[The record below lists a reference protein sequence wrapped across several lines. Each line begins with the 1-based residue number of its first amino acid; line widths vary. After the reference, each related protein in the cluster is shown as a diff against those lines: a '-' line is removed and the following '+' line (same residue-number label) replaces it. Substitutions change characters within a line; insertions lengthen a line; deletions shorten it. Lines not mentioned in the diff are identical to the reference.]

1 MQTLVRTQ
9 LVVWFLWLALPILKA
24 TREDAGE
31 EDEEVLNGGMEDEA
45 AAEALGGLGDE
56 EEEDAYEWVSIADN
70 VGYLGPLLRL
80 LALSHT
86 LISFAMLVAYYVLKV
101 SSGCIGHII
110 SGTLR
115 IAINIC
121 TKTVF

>member
-101 SSGCIGHII
+101 SSGCSDIYHRWH
-110 SGTLR
+110 T
-115 IAINIC
+115 
-121 TKTVF
+121 